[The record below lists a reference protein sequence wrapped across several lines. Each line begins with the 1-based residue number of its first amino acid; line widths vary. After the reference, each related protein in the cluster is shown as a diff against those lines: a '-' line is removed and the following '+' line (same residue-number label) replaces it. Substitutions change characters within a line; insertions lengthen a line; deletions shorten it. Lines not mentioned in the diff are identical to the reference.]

1 MMGVKVLNYLQ
12 QFFKKFFE
20 GCRDYAH
27 MLPGKLVLNLIFIIS
42 MEKK

>member
-1 MMGVKVLNYLQ
+1 MGVKVLNYLQ

-27 MLPGKLVLNLIFIIS
+27 MVLWQLTLV
-42 MEKK
+42 